1 MRIYSSIL
9 VILIATHS
17 LAIPHITQ
25 QVGSSISVSGKGYTF
40 GESLSLTTGGAYLSV
55 GDRAIDYGQY
65 YQYYSGYQN
74 LDANGAVFTFAF
86 DSQNYQTYALTANTT
101 DSDLNLLDGRYGD
114 TDSQMFG
121 ISQQL
126 SDDGDKL
133 VVGTKLNEVYVYHK
147 NESTWYC
154 IDNPNDSSEGEVTSK
169 WGESVAI
176 SGNGN
181 VIAVA
186 ASYQYANQPG
196 YVDLFEWNGSAWVQQ
211 GSSITGKT
219 AGDYFGLKMAVSYD
233 GRGIAISGYYAGKG
247 YTQVYYSNYADQWI
261 QKGTDFEG
269 SDISGA
275 DRFGESLALSFDY
288 FDQDMT
294 LAIGYR
300 HGNGRRVNI
309 YSWSYPSWNLVE
321 TLNPGTS
328 YNAFGIGLDINRDG
342 DRLVVAD
349 TYSHKV
355 YAYDWNYQ
363 VPGQWEN
370 IAILSDYLGSGD
382 VVDMDSSGD
391 YFAIRTGN
399 GYVKVFKLIAAKNIT
414 WYANG
419 PGSILVDGTTATGTQ
434 MYDAD
439 PSLSLTAEPLE
450 NSLFTG
456 WSAAIVSDYTQSQTN
471 FYLDPDLP
479 ASMTITANFSYDAD
493 GDSVYN
499 QLENALGTDPR
510 EADDMSSFVSQITS
524 YSSMMTEAE
533 AQAAM
538 RDLRVG
544 SQTFGVS
551 NGNAKIRMYVDESS
565 DLTSTWSN
573 TQHVLEL
580 DIPADA
586 DTKFYRFRMD

>member
-1 MRIYSSIL
+1 MRIYSSIV

-17 LAIPHITQ
+17 LAIPHFPQ
-25 QVGSSISVSGKGYTF
+25 QVGSNINVSGKEYTF
-40 GESLSLTTGGAYLSV
+40 GESLSLTTGGTYLSI
-55 GDRAIDYGQY
+55 GDRAIDYGQRYNY
-65 YQYYSGYQN
+65 YGGYHN
-74 LDANGAVFTFAF
+74 LDGNGAVFTFAF

-114 TDSQMFG
+114 TDGQMFG

-196 YVDLFEWNGSAWVQQ
+196 YVDLFKWNGSAWVQQ

-219 AGDYFGLKMAVSYD
+219 AGDYFGLEMALSYD
-233 GRGIAISGYYAGKG
+233 GRGIAISGYYAGSG
-247 YTQVYYSNYADQWI
+247 YVQVYYSTYANQWI
-261 QKGTDFEG
+261 QKGADFEG

-275 DRFGESLALSFDY
+275 YRFGESLALSFDY

-294 LAIGYR
+294 LAIGYE
-300 HGNGRRVNI
+300 HSIGRRVNI

-321 TLNPGTS
+321 TLSPGTS
-328 YNAFGIGLDINRDG
+328 YNEFGAGLDINRDG

-349 TYSHKV
+349 TYTHNV

-399 GYVKVFKLIAAKNIT
+399 GYVKVFQLIPAKNIT

-419 PGSILVDGTTATGTQ
+419 PGSILVDGTTVTGTQ
-434 MYDAD
+434 LYDVGT
-439 PSLSLTAEPLE
+439 SLSLTALPLE

-456 WSAAIVSDYTQSQTN
+456 WSATIVSDYTQSQTN
-471 FYLDPDLP
+471 FYLDPYLP
-479 ASMTITANFSYDAD
+479 ASLTITANFSYDAD

-580 DIPADA
+580 DIPADT